1 MSTDR
6 DTTRIV
12 RSWLEVGATALPDRV
27 LDAVLDQLPAT
38 PQRRSWWPARRFRDM
53 NAYAKLAIAAAAV
66 LVVAIIGYNLL
77 PSGAEVSGPGPS
89 PTPTSTP
96 TPSLSLLPSS
106 GSLDAGSYYID
117 EWGPAS
123 PRIAF
128 TVPAGWATTEGFV
141 HKNRGAVAPVYA
153 PGSGP
158 GDVVF
163 FTWTVS
169 HVYADA
175 CQWQGSLVD
184 AGTTVDQLAN
194 VLVGQKGRVASAA
207 TDVNVGGV
215 PAKRIEMTNPASLDL
230 TTCDDFI
237 LRFWPDPGPDE
248 SGGVC
253 CTAVGSTDIV
263 YVLAVNGNR
272 AVVVARHQADS
283 SAADVAELDAIV
295 ATIRFDTSA
304 AGSAPASSSPAP

>member
-27 LDAVLDQLPAT
+27 LDAVLDQLPST

-53 NAYAKLAIAAAAV
+53 NAYAKLAIAAAALV
-66 LVVAIIGYNLL
+66 VVAIIGYNLL
-77 PSGAEVSGPGPS
+77 PRGAEVSGPGPS

-96 TPSLSLLPSS
+96 TPSLLPSS
-106 GSLDAGSYYID
+106 GSLDAGSYYHD

-128 TVPAGWATTEGFV
+128 AVPAGWATTEGFV
-141 HKNRGAVAPVYA
+141 YKDRGAVAPAYA

-163 FTWTVS
+163 FWWVVS

-184 AGTTVDQLAN
+184 AGTTVDQLAD
-194 VLVGQKGRVASAA
+194 VLVAQKGRMASAA
-207 TDVNVGGV
+207 TDVTLGGV
-215 PAKRIEMTNPASLDL
+215 PAKRIELTNPADLDPA
-230 TTCDDFI
+230 TCNGGI

-253 CTAVGSTDIV
+253 CTRAGSTDV
-263 YVLAVNGNR
+263 AYVLAVNGNR
-272 AVVVARHQADS
+272 AVVVVRHQADS
-283 SAADVAELDAIV
+283 SAADVAELEAIV

-304 AGSAPASSSPAP
+304 ASSAPASSSPAP